1 MLYLTKNSWSTNMLW
16 LRVMVQHHL
25 LQSLRLFYSFLIKT
39 NRKIFHLCKIKIRES
54 QLRSNACKISVRV
67 KLLNLSLQSQ
77 NKVIKLKRLRFTNKA
92 NGRNLFSCRLLS
104 AIFTLNS
111 EYLRWPLTR
120 DLKFSKKGLTL
131 ETSALEALHDTKFT
145 LSTRLIETNYTMLT
159 WGL

>member
-25 LQSLRLFYSFLIKT
+25 LQSLRLFYGFLIKT

-54 QLRSNACKISVRV
+54 QPTSNACKISVMV

-120 DLKFSKKGLTL
+120 DFWNFQKKGLTL
-131 ETSALEALHDTKFT
+131 ETSALEPLYDTKFRDKLYYVDPRT
-145 LSTRLIETNYTMLT
+145 IKIGSE
-159 WGL
+159 